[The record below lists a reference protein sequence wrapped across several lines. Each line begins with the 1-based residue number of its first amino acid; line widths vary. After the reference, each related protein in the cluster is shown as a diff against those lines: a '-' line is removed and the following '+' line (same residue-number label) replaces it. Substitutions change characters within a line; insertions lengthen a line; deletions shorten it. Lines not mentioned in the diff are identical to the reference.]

1 MVDYSCVEFGDCT
14 FSSFGFIVRADKQT
28 NKQTNKHCDTDT
40 QSHTDAANRYTRSR
54 RREYKQLR

>member
-28 NKQTNKHCDTDT
+28 NKHCDTDT
-40 QSHTDAANRYTRSR
+40 QSHTDAVGGVSINNYVRLERSR
-54 RREYKQLR
+54 LQ